1 MNDSD
6 KFIKA
11 SPDIKLDQHIRLGS
25 RFKTHIEINF
35 IDIKK
40 AEITWITQ
48 TYLSQDPPMSYR
60 NSIKDH
66 GSTKLALSK
75 FANAHS
81 MAFLGMVL
89 LLGSMIFDQ
98 VA

>member
-1 MNDSD
+1 
-6 KFIKA
+6 
-11 SPDIKLDQHIRLGS
+11 
-25 RFKTHIEINF
+25 
-35 IDIKK
+35 
-40 AEITWITQ
+40 
-48 TYLSQDPPMSYR
+48 MSYQ
-60 NSIKDH
+60 NGIEDH

>member
-1 MNDSD
+1 M
-6 KFIKA
+6 I
-11 SPDIKLDQHIRLGS
+11 HI
-25 RFKTHIEINF
+25 

-40 AEITWITQ
+40 AEMTQMTQ
-48 TYLSQDPPMSYR
+48 TYSSQDAPMPYR
-60 NSIKDH
+60 NDIEDH

-81 MAFLGMVL
+81 MAFLEMVL
-89 LLGSMIFDQ
+89 LFGSMIFDQ

>member
-1 MNDSD
+1 
-6 KFIKA
+6 
-11 SPDIKLDQHIRLGS
+11 
-25 RFKTHIEINF
+25 
-35 IDIKK
+35 
-40 AEITWITQ
+40 
-48 TYLSQDPPMSYR
+48 MSYQ
-60 NSIKDH
+60 NGTEDH

-98 VA
+98 VSETTTSIVTHCRVRFSTTHFANQQLPYINARSLFALLGSQN